1 MFEKNMKFSYLIDLY
16 GDVLDDNTREIMT
29 AYYYD
34 DLSLAEIAA
43 SIGIS
48 RQGVR
53 HTIKRGEEHLGFLE
67 EKLSLARKNMQIEKL
82 AEDIAEVAKRLQD
95 ISPDIDELSAK
106 LFEIEKKLINK
117 GV

>member
-53 HTIKRGEEHLGFLE
+53 HIIKRGEEHLGFLE
-67 EKLSLARKNMQIEKL
+67 EKLSLAKKNMQIEKL
-82 AEDIAEVAKRLQD
+82 AEDIYEIAKKLREQSCDTQKL
-95 ISPDIDELSAK
+95 SEELFA
-106 LFEIEKKLINK
+106 IEKKLENK

>member
-16 GDVLDDNTREIMT
+16 GAVLDENTREIMS

-43 SIGIS
+43 SVGIS

-53 HTIKRGEEHLGFLE
+53 HTIKRGEEQLSFLE
-67 EKLSLARKNMQIEKL
+67 QKLSLAKMNADISAIGEELLELAKRVAYGQDETVSARLSELGNKL
-82 AEDIAEVAKRLQD
+82 ANR
-95 ISPDIDELSAK
+95 
-106 LFEIEKKLINK
+106 
-117 GV
+117 

>member
-16 GDVLDDNTREIMT
+16 GGVLDENTLEIMT

-43 SIGIS
+43 SVGIS

-53 HTIKRGEEHLGFLE
+53 HTIKRGEEQLSFLE
-67 EKLSLARKNMQIEKL
+67 QKL
-82 AEDIAEVAKRLQD
+82 ALAKKNA
-95 ISPDIDELSAK
+95 ELSAIGEELSAIGERISEYSPRDAERLVELGK
-106 LFEIEKKLINK
+106 QISK
-117 GV
+117 

>member
-16 GDVLDDNTREIMT
+16 GDVLDENTREIMT

-43 SIGIS
+43 SVGIS

-53 HTIKRGEEHLGFLE
+53 HTIKRGEEQLTFLE
-67 EKLSLARKNMQIEKL
+67 QKLSLG
-82 AEDIAEVAKRLQD
+82 KRNT
-95 ISPDIDELSAK
+95 ELSELSRDVIAIANK
-106 LFEIEKKLINK
+106 IANGEDMADAAAQLLEIGKKIANK
-117 GV
+117 